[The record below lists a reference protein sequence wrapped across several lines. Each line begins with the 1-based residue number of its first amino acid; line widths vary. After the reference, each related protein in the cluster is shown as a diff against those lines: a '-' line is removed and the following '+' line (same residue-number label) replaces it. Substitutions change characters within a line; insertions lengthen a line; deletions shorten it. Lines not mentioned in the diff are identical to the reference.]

1 MPNKKPQAGWSINS
15 PIARRW
21 AIGGGLLGTGF
32 GFCAGIFSGMFSPG
46 DLGKKAVYGA
56 AAGAATSATLGLF
69 AGTAYV
75 AVSGPKR
82 VAIAKEAIKKAIK
95 FKP

>member
-1 MPNKKPQAGWSINS
+1 MQNRKPGWSINS

-32 GFCAGIFSGMFSPG
+32 GFCVGVFSGMFSPG
-46 DLGKKAVYGA
+46 DLGKKAAGGS
-56 AAGAATSATLGLF
+56 AAGAATLATIGFF
-69 AGTAYV
+69 AGAAFN

-82 VAIAKEAIKKAIK
+82 VAIAKNAIKKAIK